1 MEKKCLVCEK
11 TTSLKVLDDQEL
23 QICEQINEIFNIKL
37 NEYVI
42 SKSMICKRCISS
54 LRISHKFFKQIQNAR
69 DRLKSINTVI
79 IKVEVKEEIGESCNI
94 EEKYSIF
101 QPFDSPF
108 SYKENEESDTEIIE
122 NKVLNKNKTQSNA

>member
-37 NEYVI
+37 NDYVI

-69 DRLKSINTVI
+69 ERLKSVNTVI
-79 IKVEVKEEIGESCNI
+79 IKVEVKEEISENYNI
-94 EEKYSIF
+94 EEEYPIF
-101 QPFDSPF
+101 QPFDSPI
-108 SYKENEESDTEIIE
+108 SYKDNEESDEREIIE
-122 NKVLNKNKTQSNA
+122 NKVLYTN